1 MPPYENRVD
10 FENLLKRVEALGGI
24 HIRIREEGDS
34 ILLKYEL
41 AGDQDFTFL
50 ISHPNPVRRQT
61 LLFIY
66 NTWQQDLDSYNLEV

>member
-1 MPPYENRVD
+1 MTPYEKRVD
-10 FENLLKRVEALGGI
+10 FENLLRRVESFGGI

-41 AGDQDFTFL
+41 QGEEKFTFL

-61 LLFIY
+61 MLFIY
-66 NTWQQDLDSYNLEV
+66 NTWQQELGSYRLEF